1 MATSYRYM
9 PVFLPYHTGSGG
21 TSGHD
26 ASNLTEVLNAHGAH
40 GERLVAYEPG
50 PTGIQLIF
58 EIASDGR

>member
-1 MATSYRYM
+1 M